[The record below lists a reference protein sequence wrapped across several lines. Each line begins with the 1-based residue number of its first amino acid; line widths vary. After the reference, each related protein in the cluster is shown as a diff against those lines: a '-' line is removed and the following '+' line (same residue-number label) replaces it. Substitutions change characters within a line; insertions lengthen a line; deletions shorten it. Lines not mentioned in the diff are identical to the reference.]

1 MKKVLLTTCNAKYIH
16 KNLALRWLYTTA
28 PHKECV
34 TIQEYTIKEHEE
46 QIAKDILSRQPE
58 VVCFSCY
65 IWNIQL
71 IRRVILLLKQQKSD
85 LHILVGGPE
94 VSYESFD
101 LLDAGVDAISIGEGE
116 QSVWEY
122 ISMLDQAQAYEI
134 AGIYTRQFPNT
145 EYRKTELAWLERF
158 EAPYFME
165 MDAPGMDRQYFYLET
180 SRGCPYGCT
189 YCLSSADRE
198 VRMFSIEYI
207 MGILERLKDSRV
219 TQVKLLDR
227 TFNAD
232 PKRAL
237 QIARYMNEHCTHQ
250 IFQFEIVAETLSEEL
265 LQFFCEEAV
274 PGRFRFEIGV
284 QSFHTQTL
292 HSVGRIQNNERL
304 KEVIQRLKASGALMH
319 VDLIAGLP
327 YEDLSSFQMSFDS
340 LFSLQASELQLGIL
354 KLLKGTKLR
363 SQRERYHFVFQETAP
378 YDVTASAWLKKEEM
392 RRIHACA
399 EAVEK
404 FWNSGACRSVITAIL
419 ELHWYESAFA
429 LFMDLGQEYER
440 LPRPYQPYEL
450 FRCFYPLLK
459 KQDERLVDAILLTQY
474 YRNFKQKPHRFARP
488 WVTLEKKKELLAF
501 ALKQGIANQDIL
513 FRYGVA
519 DIGYHKE
526 AGYQLVLYNR
536 NQQYPRQWF
545 INEEMTEIKEMTR

>member
-1 MKKVLLTTCNAKYIH
+1 
-16 KNLALRWLYTTA
+16 
-28 PHKECV
+28 
-34 TIQEYTIKEHEE
+34 
-46 QIAKDILSRQPE
+46 
-58 VVCFSCY
+58 
-65 IWNIQL
+65 
-71 IRRVILLLKQQKSD
+71 
-85 LHILVGGPE
+85 
-94 VSYESFD
+94 
-101 LLDAGVDAISIGEGE
+101 
-116 QSVWEY
+116 
-122 ISMLDQAQAYEI
+122 
-134 AGIYTRQFPNT
+134 
-145 EYRKTELAWLERF
+145 
-158 EAPYFME
+158 
-165 MDAPGMDRQYFYLET
+165 
-180 SRGCPYGCT
+180 
-189 YCLSSADRE
+189 
-198 VRMFSIEYI
+198 
-207 MGILERLKDSRV
+207 
-219 TQVKLLDR
+219 
-227 TFNAD
+227 
-232 PKRAL
+232 
-237 QIARYMNEHCTHQ
+237 
-250 IFQFEIVAETLSEEL
+250 
-265 LQFFCEEAV
+265 
-274 PGRFRFEIGV
+274 
-284 QSFHTQTL
+284 
-292 HSVGRIQNNERL
+292 
-304 KEVIQRLKASGALMH
+304 MH

-419 ELHWYESAFA
+419 ELHWYKSAFA

-519 DIGYHKE
+519 DIGYHKG